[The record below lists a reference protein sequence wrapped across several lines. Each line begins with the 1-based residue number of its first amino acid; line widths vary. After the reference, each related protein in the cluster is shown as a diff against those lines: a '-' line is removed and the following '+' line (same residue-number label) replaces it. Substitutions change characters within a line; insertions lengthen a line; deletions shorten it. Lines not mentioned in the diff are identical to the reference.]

1 MTRSPQSALDP
12 LRGSIPDIP
21 RVDTPIGSR
30 NPTPGTGVRVGVA
43 TGGSGAENGRSGERA
58 STREQQAQRAS
69 GASSGNRGLRT
80 GAWAVGLIVLLGAS
94 VIVAVTIGPAGLAP
108 ADVFASIAAHLGIG
122 EPTLS
127 PLRDGIVWELRM
139 PRVLTAAAVGA
150 GLALCGAVMQALTR
164 NPLADPYLLGLSS
177 GASVGAVIVIVL
189 GVGLLLPFAAFAGA
203 LVALVATLA
212 LAAGAS
218 GRAGASGSLTPTR
231 TVLAGLAVA
240 SVFGA
245 VTSLIIFWSATG
257 DSYREILNWLL
268 GSLAG
273 TDWTSV
279 AIAGGAVLVIGIPLL
294 TSAKTLDAFAFGD
307 TAAAA
312 LGVHVGRSRALLLT
326 ATALLTGALV
336 AVSGSIG
343 FVGLIL
349 PHGVRLIVGSRHRA
363 LLPLSALAGAI
374 FLVWVDTGA
383 RTLFDPREL
392 PVGILTALIG
402 GPVFA
407 LLLLRNKGLR

>member
-1 MTRSPQSALDP
+1 MSRTAEGRAADALRVPETAPPTESGSAAWPARPSASLH
-12 LRGSIPDIP
+12 R
-21 RVDTPIGSR
+21 
-30 NPTPGTGVRVGVA
+30 TGA
-43 TGGSGAENGRSGERA
+43 GSGLRA
-58 STREQQAQRAS
+58 
-69 GASSGNRGLRT
+69 GARGGLRT
-80 GAWAVGLIVLLGAS
+80 GAWAAALGVLLAAS
-94 VIVAVTIGPAGLAP
+94 VVIAVTIGPAGLSP
-108 ADVFASIAAHLGIG
+108 ADVWASVLAHLGIG

-127 PLRDGIVWELRM
+127 PLRDGIVWQLRM

-150 GLALCGAVMQALTR
+150 GLAVCGAVMQALTR
-164 NPLADPYLLGLSS
+164 NPLADPYLLGLSA
-177 GASVGAVIVIVL
+177 GASVGAVLVIVL
-189 GVGLLLPFAAFAGA
+189 GIGLVLPLAAFGGA

-212 LAAGAS
+212 LA
-218 GRAGASGSLTPTR
+218 RAGGALTPTR
-231 TVLAGLAVA
+231 TVLAGLAVS

-245 VTSLIIFWSATG
+245 ITSLVIFWSATG

-279 AIAGGAVLVIGIPLL
+279 AIAGGAMLVVGLPLIA
-294 TSAKTLDAFAFGD
+294 SARTLDAFAFGD

-312 LGVHVGRSRALLLT
+312 LGVHVGRSRALLLGG
-326 ATALLTGALV
+326 TALLTGALV
-336 AVSGSIG
+336 AVSGAIG

-349 PHGVRLIVGSRHRA
+349 PHAVRFLVGSRHRA

-374 FLVWVDTGA
+374 FLVWADTGA

-392 PVGILTALIG
+392 PVGILTALVG

-407 LLLLRNKGLR
+407 VLMLRNRRLS